1 MSVRPTYVKY
11 VQRRSMPG
19 FGTGKDIV
27 TSVLVW
33 ASKKV
38 EKQDRITTAMS
49 AFPTDHIDGFL
60 GSE

>member
-1 MSVRPTYVKY
+1 
-11 VQRRSMPG
+11 MPG

-33 ASKKV
+33 ASKEIV
-38 EKQDRITTAMS
+38 KQDRITTAMS